1 MLPDYRVR
9 QRDTLIDITRA
20 ITSELD
26 LNVVLK
32 LIVQSSVEVLS
43 GHAGLVALIE
53 GDRRYTVRQSYAVPA
68 PLLNQLN
75 PLLDKA
81 RSVEEAETILER
93 NLITVADE
101 FGLGLWQ
108 VVSLPLRVRQ
118 TLLGR
123 LYVFRVRGGTF
134 GGNERALLQMF
145 ADQAAIAVYN
155 ARLYQDLIT
164 EKSRLDA
171 VLEFSADGVIIMDA
185 AHRIMTFNRA
195 LVQMTGIDAAEAIG
209 KRFEDVI
216 VLTNRRAGML
226 LGEAEANGWPLAG
239 AALPLLVEADIARGS
254 NRPVSVEIY
263 FTALIDRDGRLANI
277 IADVRDISRFR
288 EADAMK
294 STFMSVV
301 SHELKTPVALI
312 KGYSSTLNRKDA
324 KWDEN
329 VVREGL
335 HVIEEESDRLA
346 KLIDDL
352 LDASRVEAG
361 GLKLI
366 PVELDIDA
374 LARDVVRKMQPQF
387 KSHRLQADLPPDLP
401 LVHAD
406 ESRITQVLR
415 NFITNAVKYSPEGS
429 EVRIGSRVTLREV
442 VISVTDQGS
451 GIPQDEQKNLFT
463 RFYRA
468 DNALTR
474 KTQGA
479 GLGLYLCKAII
490 DAHNGRIWVESD
502 GKSGST
508 FSFSLPRA

>member
-9 QRDTLIDITRA
+9 QRDTLIEITRA

-26 LNVVLK
+26 LSVVLK
-32 LIVQSSVEVLS
+32 LIVQNAVEVLS
-43 GHAGLVALIE
+43 GHAGLVTLIE
-53 GDRRYTVRQSYAVPA
+53 NGRRYAVRQSYAIPA
-68 PLLNQLN
+68 PLLSQLK
-75 PLLDKA
+75 PLLEKA
-81 RSVEEAETILER
+81 EDVEQAESILER
-93 NLITVADE
+93 NLITIAKE
-101 FGLGLWQ
+101 FGLGMWQ
-108 VVSLPLRVRQ
+108 VVSLPLRVRED
-118 TLLGR
+118 LLGR

-134 GGNERALLQMF
+134 SANERSLLQMF

-155 ARLYQDLIT
+155 AQLYQDLIT
-164 EKSRLDA
+164 EKRRLDA
-171 VLEFSADGVIIMDA
+171 VLEFSADGVVIMDA
-185 AHRIMTFNRA
+185 AHRIMTFNHA
-195 LVQMTGIDAAEAIG
+195 LVQMTGIAAADALG
-209 KRFEDVI
+209 KTFEDVI
-216 VLTNRRAGML
+216 VLGNRRAGML
-226 LGEAEANGWPLAG
+226 LSEAEANGWPLTG
-239 AALPLLVEADIARGS
+239 AALPLLVEADILRAGGK
-254 NRPVSVEIY
+254 PVSAEIY
-263 FTALIDRDGRLANI
+263 FTALIDRDGKLANI

-312 KGYSSTLNRKDA
+312 KGYSSTLNRQDA
-324 KWDEN
+324 KWDEE
-329 VVREGL
+329 VVRNGL

-374 LARDVVRKMQPQF
+374 LARDVVRKMQPQL
-387 KSHRLQADLPPDLP
+387 KTHRLIADLPIDLP

-415 NFITNAVKYSPEGS
+415 NFITNAVKYSPDGG
-429 EVRIGSRVTLREV
+429 EVRIGSHVTPREV
-442 VISVTDQGS
+442 VISVADQGS
-451 GIPQDEQKNLFT
+451 GIPPDEQKNLFT